1 MYNVCFHIQLALNY
15 LKYDKK
21 VPEKYRNELYKKLE
35 ALLKESQ
42 QILEEWK

>member
-1 MYNVCFHIQLALNY
+1 MWNVIFHLKLCLNY

-21 VPEKYRNELYKKLE
+21 VPEKYRNELYKKIE

-42 QILEEWK
+42 KILEEWK